1 MAPVLEF
8 AEHVLDLVALF
19 IKRFILHDLYFVV
32 LFRWYARCNAFG
44 FQSVPGPVDIIAAIR
59 E

>member
-19 IKRFILHDLYFVV
+19 IKRFIVHDLYFAV
-32 LFRWYARCNAFG
+32 LFRWYARCDAFG
-44 FQSVPGPVDIIAAIR
+44 FQSVHEPVGIIAAIR